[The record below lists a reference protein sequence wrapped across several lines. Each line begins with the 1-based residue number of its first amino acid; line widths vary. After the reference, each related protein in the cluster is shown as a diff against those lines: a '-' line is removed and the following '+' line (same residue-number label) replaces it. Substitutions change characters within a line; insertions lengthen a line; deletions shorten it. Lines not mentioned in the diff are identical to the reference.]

1 MDNFSKLMAD
11 LLAEGKSLVEAVLA
25 IAAKAAKDPIESFA
39 RSELSAHLGY
49 AKGGTR
55 ASGAS
60 DARNGTYECNVQTSF
75 GPITVFVPRDRD
87 GDFRTAALPRYKRRT
102 EVISSRY

>member
-11 LLAEGKSLVEAVLA
+11 LLAEGKSLVEAVRA
-25 IAAKAAKDPIESFA
+25 IAAKAAKDALESFA
-39 RSELSAHLGY
+39 RSELSAHLVY
-49 AKGGTR
+49 EKGGRR

-60 DARNGTYECNVQTSF
+60 DARNGAYERTVQTSF
-75 GPITVFVPRDRD
+75 GPITVSAPRDRD